1 MKKRLALIVISLAE
15 CFTDKGFSGGG
26 HKVTKHL
33 ILGLVES
40 GKFEIDIY
48 YKGKGK
54 REKGKDAKTQRCKD
68 AECHCEESCL
78 QDDEAIQKENVIE
91 GINSITLLPKKT
103 FVRDLK
109 AKIDTGNYDYV
120 FSSDI
125 LLPFA
130 NNLVHSNSSKF
141 KSKNGKNKLMQQVLK
156 FYNANKIKAQTQC
169 LKDNKNALFTVSK
182 RLKNDYVSNFNLDES
197 KVFVAYPGMEDFSE
211 FVAPEFKDIFT
222 IGSIAGGGLNKGGYL
237 LLFALKRL
245 PKTCNLKARI
255 IFPKFHKAF
264 FFKFCVKLLGLES
277 RVELLGK
284 QTSMDDYYKSIDCY
298 VLPSLNEAF
307 GLVVPEAAMNFKPS
321 IVSSTTGVAELIQDG
336 ENGFIFD
343 RAKNPVKNL
352 SAKLAQV
359 ADIYFNNQAGFIE
372 IARCAHEIPTKLEWK
387 KFSDTII
394 ENMTEVNKV

>member
-1 MKKRLALIVISLAE
+1 MKKRLALIVISLDE

-48 YKGKGK
+48 YKEKGK
-54 REKGKDAKTQRCKD
+54 REKGKG
-68 AECHCEESCL
+68 HCEEGQSEVGQAL
-78 QDDEAIQKENVIE
+78 PDNAAIQNYNGIE

-103 FVRDLK
+103 FVKDLK
-109 AKIDTGNYDYV
+109 EKIDAGNYDYV
-120 FSSDI
+120 LSSDI

-141 KSKNGKNKLMQQVLK
+141 KSKNGKNKLMQAVLN
-156 FYNANKIKAQTQC
+156 FYNASKIKAQTQC
-169 LKDNKNALFTVSK
+169 LKNNPNALFTVSG
-182 RLKNDYVSNFNLDES
+182 RLKQDYVSNFNLDES

-211 FVAPEFKDIFT
+211 FVAPEFKDTFT

-237 LLFALKRL
+237 LLLALKIL

-255 IFPKFHKAF
+255 IFPKFHKSF
-264 FFKFCVKLLGLES
+264 FFKLCVKFLGLEG
-277 RVELLGK
+277 RIELLPK
-284 QTSMDDYYKSIDCY
+284 QSSMDNYYKSIDCY

-307 GLVVPEAAMNFKPS
+307 GLVVPEAASNFKPS
-321 IVSSTTGVAELIQDG
+321 IVSSTTGVVELIKDG

-343 RAKNPVKNL
+343 RTKHPVKSL

-359 ADIYFNNQAGFIE
+359 ADIYFNNRKKFSE
-372 IARCAHEIPTKLEWK
+372 ICKCAHEIPTKLEWK

-394 ENMTEVNKV
+394 ENMIEAKN

>member
-1 MKKRLALIVISLAE
+1 MKKRLALIVISLDE

-33 ILGLVES
+33 IIGLVES
-40 GKFEIDIY
+40 GKFEIDIF
-48 YKGKGK
+48 
-54 REKGKDAKTQRCKD
+54 CKKS
-68 AECHCEESCL
+68 AV
-78 QDDEAIQKENVIE
+78 ENIE
-91 GINSITLLPKKT
+91 GINSITVLPKKT
-103 FVRDLK
+103 FVSDLK
-109 AKIDTGNYDYV
+109 AKIDAGNYDYV
-120 FSSDI
+120 LSSDI

-156 FYNANKIKAQTQC
+156 FYNAKKIKAQTQC
-169 LKDNKNALFTVSK
+169 LKDNPNALFTVSR
-182 RLKNDYVSNFNLDES
+182 RLKNDYVCNFNLDEN

-211 FVAPEFKDIFT
+211 FVQPEFKDTFT

-237 LLFALKRL
+237 LLLALKTL

-264 FFKFCVKLLGLES
+264 FFKLCVKLLGLEN

-284 QTSMDDYYKSIDCY
+284 QKSMDDYYKSIDCY

-321 IVSSTTGVAELIQDG
+321 IVSSTTGVAELINDG

-343 RAKNPVKNL
+343 RVRRPIKNL
-352 SAKLAQV
+352 CNKIQEV
-359 ADIYFNNQAGFIE
+359 ADIYFNDSEKYCE
-372 IARCAHEIPTKLEWK
+372 ISKCAHEIPTKLEWK

>member
-40 GKFEIDIY
+40 GKFEIDIF
-48 YKGKGK
+48 
-54 REKGKDAKTQRCKD
+54 CKKSD
-68 AECHCEESCL
+68 
-78 QDDEAIQKENVIE
+78 IE
-91 GINSITLLPKKT
+91 TLDGINSITVLDKKT
-103 FVRDLK
+103 FVEDLRE
-109 AKIDTGNYDYV
+109 KIEQSNYDYV
-120 FSSDI
+120 LSSDI

-141 KSKNGKNKLMQQVLK
+141 KSKNGKNKFMQAVLK
-156 FYNANKIKAQTQC
+156 FYNAKKIKAQENS
-169 LKDNKNALFTVSK
+169 LKNNNNALFTVSG
-182 RLKNDYVSNFNLDES
+182 RLKQDYVSNFNLDEN
-197 KVFVAYPGMEDFSE
+197 KVFVCYPGMEDFSQ
-211 FVAPEFKDIFT
+211 FVEPEFKDTFT

-237 LLFALKRL
+237 LLLALKML
-245 PKTCNLKARI
+245 PETCNLKAKI

-264 FFKFCVKLLGLES
+264 FFKFCVKLLGLEG

-284 QTSMDDYYKSIDCY
+284 QKSMNDYYKSIDCY

-352 SAKLAQV
+352 VKKLMEV
-359 ADIYFNNQAGFIE
+359 SDMYFNNHTKFSE
-372 IARCAHEIPTKLEWK
+372 ISKNAHEIPTKLEWK
-387 KFSDTII
+387 KFVDTII
-394 ENMTEVNKV
+394 ENMTEVKKV

>member
-1 MKKRLALIVISLAE
+1 MKKRLALIVISLDE

-40 GKFEIDIY
+40 GKFEIDIF
-48 YKGKGK
+48 
-54 REKGKDAKTQRCKD
+54 CKKS
-68 AECHCEESCL
+68 AVEH
-78 QDDEAIQKENVIE
+78 IE
-91 GINSITLLPKKT
+91 GINAITVLNKKT
-103 FVRDLK
+103 FVSDLK
-109 AKIDTGNYDYV
+109 EKIDAGNYDYV
-120 FSSDI
+120 LSSDI

-156 FYNANKIKAQTQC
+156 FYNAKKIKAQTQC
-169 LKDNKNALFTVSK
+169 LKGNPNALFAVSR

-211 FVAPEFKDIFT
+211 FVAPEFKAVFT

-237 LLFALKRL
+237 LLLALKML
-245 PKTCNLKARI
+245 PETCNLKARI
-255 IFPKFHKAF
+255 IFPKFHKVF
-264 FFKFCVKLLGLES
+264 FFKLCVKLLGLEN
-277 RVELLGK
+277 RVELLPK
-284 QTSMDDYYKSIDCY
+284 QRSMDDYYKSIDCY

-307 GLVVPEAAMNFKPS
+307 GLVVPEAAMNYKPS
-321 IVSSTTGVAELIQDG
+321 IVSSTTGVAELVNDG
-336 ENGFIFD
+336 ENGFIFE

-352 SAKLAQV
+352 AKKLIEV
-359 ADIYFNNQAGFIE
+359 ADIYFNNNSKYCE
-372 IARCAHEIPTKLEWK
+372 IAKCAHEIPTKLEWK